1 MAKTIDPTF
10 PKGLNYINDLL
21 SFETRD
27 DVVIYYSGLLPIF
40 QHKILDI
47 RTFRLILSQFYI
59 NGNAKQVEMEKAF
72 GIPGITIKRAVA
84 LYREK
89 GPDGFFEEPN
99 RRSAPILTPEVI
111 IYVQSLLDEGM
122 NYKDIA
128 AQEKIYPETLRKA
141 MQKGKLRKKSAVVE
155 SETTTKSQR
164 SFHDSKAAMGVGATN
179 ILDRIA
185 ASFGKLKEMKPVF
198 KNALDIPNGGVL
210 LALPALLLNN
220 LLTYTREQF
229 KLPKGYYGVQSV
241 FILLAFMALARLK
254 FLENLRHV
262 APGEWG
268 KLLGLDRA
276 PEVRTVR
283 KKVELLVEDNQP
295 TKWSAKL
302 CQEWM
307 KAAPSEAS
315 YLYVDGHVR
324 VYHGYQTKL
333 PRHYISRDKLCARAV
348 CDYWVNAAGGK
359 PFFVVTKEI
368 DPGLISVL
376 ETDII
381 PRLERDVP
389 NQPTK
394 EELEADPYLP
404 CFTIFCDRE
413 GYSPKAIKSAWDKR
427 IAIQTYHKYPKED
440 WPVEEFRSYD
450 VKLPSGEV
458 VKMMLA
464 ERGVLLGGIVW
475 VREIRKLKSNNTQGS
490 IISTNFKT
498 DIVTASVGMF
508 SRWSQEN
515 FFSYMRAH
523 YSLDRLVDYDTEGV
537 PGTTKVVNPEYRK
550 LESQIRKN
558 NALLNRKRVR
568 FSALAA
574 KDDIEK
580 KNMEKYLKA
589 KSELHE
595 EIQGLESAVADLK
608 AKKKGQKKHITFAEL
623 PEEHKFER
631 LRIESKHFID
641 TIKMIAYRA
650 ETNMVGL
657 LRDIIPDHD
666 QDEAR
671 VLMRAIYNSSVD
683 MELDEKNKILRIKLH
698 RLASPG
704 HDMAATNLCE
714 ELTAT
719 EILYPDTDF
728 RLVYEMISG

>member
-10 PKGLNYINDLL
+10 PKGLTYINSLL
-21 SFETRD
+21 SFETQD
-27 DVVIYYSGLLPIF
+27 DVVQYFSGFLPIF
-40 QHKILDI
+40 QHKTSDI

-59 NGNAKQVEMEKAF
+59 NGNATQAQMERVF
-72 GIPGITIKRAVA
+72 GIPSITIKRAVA

-89 GPDGFFEEPN
+89 GPDGFFAEPN
-99 RRSAPILTPEVI
+99 RRGASVLTPEI
-111 IYVQSLLDEGM
+111 IVHVQSLLDKGM
-122 NYKDIA
+122 NWKDIA
-128 AQEKIYPETLRKA
+128 NQEKIKPDTLRKA
-141 MQKGKLRKKSAVVE
+141 IQKGKFKKKSEVLE
-155 SETTTKSQR
+155 SETSTKSQR
-164 SFHDSKAAMGVGATN
+164 SFQDSKAVMGVGATN
-179 ILDRIA
+179 TLDRIA
-185 ASFGKLKEMKPVF
+185 ASLGKLEEMKPIF
-198 KNALDIPNGGVL
+198 NNALDIPNGGVL

-229 KLPKGYYGVQSV
+229 KLPRGYYGVQSV
-241 FILLAFMALARLK
+241 FMLLAFMALARLK
-254 FLENLRHV
+254 FLESLRYV

-268 KLLGLDRA
+268 KLLGLDRV

-283 KKVELLVEDNQP
+283 KKVELLVEENQP

-307 KAAPSEAS
+307 KASPSEAS

-333 PRHYISRDKLCARAV
+333 PRHYVSRDKLCARAV

-376 ETDII
+376 ETEII

-389 NQPTK
+389 QPSK
-394 EELEADPYLP
+394 DELEADPFLP
-404 CFTIFCDRE
+404 RFTIFCDRE
-413 GYSPKAIKSAWDKR
+413 GYSPKAIKAAWDKR
-427 IAIQTYHKYPKED
+427 IAIQTYHKYQKEN
-440 WPVEEFRSYD
+440 WPVEEFKNYD
-450 VKLPSGEV
+450 VKLPNGEV
-458 VKMMLA
+458 VKTMLA
-464 ERGVLLGGIVW
+464 ERGSLLGGIVW

-490 IISTNFKT
+490 IVSTNFKT

-523 YSLDRLVDYDTEGV
+523 YSLDRLVDYDTEEI

-558 NALLNRKRVR
+558 NSLLNRKRLK
-568 FSALAA
+568 FISLEANN
-574 KDDIEK
+574 DIEK

-595 EIQGLESAVADLK
+595 EIQGLESAVVDLK
-608 AKKKGQKKHITFAEL
+608 VKKKEQQKHIIFAEL

-650 ETNMVGL
+650 ETNMVGI

-671 VLMRAIYNSSVD
+671 VLMRAIYNSSID
-683 MELDEKNKILRIKLH
+683 MEVDEKNKILRIKLH

-704 HDMAATNLCE
+704 HDAAATSLCE
-714 ELTAT
+714 ELTAA
-719 EILYPDTDF
+719 EILYPDTDL

>member
-1 MAKTIDPTF
+1 MGYLASP
-10 PKGLNYINDLL
+10 LNVQSLFIEKKALKVFLKNQTA
-21 SFETRD
+21 E
-27 DVVIYYSGLLPIF
+27 GLLY
-40 QHKILDI
+40 
-47 RTFRLILSQFYI
+47 S
-59 NGNAKQVEMEKAF
+59 
-72 GIPGITIKRAVA
+72 
-84 LYREK
+84 
-89 GPDGFFEEPN
+89 
-99 RRSAPILTPEVI
+99 TPEVTVR
-111 IYVQSLLDEGM
+111 VQSLLDEGVD
-122 NYKDIA
+122 YKDIA
-128 AQEKIYPETLRKA
+128 AQEKIKPETLRKA
-141 MQKGKLRKKSAVVE
+141 MQKGKLRKKSTVVQP
-155 SETTTKSQR
+155 ETTTKSQR
-164 SFHDSKAAMGVGATN
+164 SFDDSKAAMGVGATN
-179 ILDRIA
+179 TLDRIA
-185 ASFGKLKEMKPVF
+185 ASLGELEEMKPTF

-210 LALPALLLNN
+210 LALPALILNH

-229 KLPKGYYGVQSV
+229 KLPKGYYSIQSV

-254 FLENLRHV
+254 FIENLRHV

-283 KKVELLVEDNQP
+283 NKVELLVADNQP

-368 DPGLISVL
+368 DPGLINVL
-376 ETDII
+376 ETEII
-381 PRLERDVP
+381 PRLKRDVP
-389 NQPTK
+389 NQPSQ
-394 EELEADPYLP
+394 EELKADPSLAR
-404 CFTIFCDRE
+404 FTIFCDRE
-413 GYSPKAIKSAWDKR
+413 GYSPKAMKTAWNER
-427 IAIQTYHKYPKED
+427 VAIQTYHKYPKED
-440 WPVEEFRSYD
+440 WPAEEFENYD
-450 VKLPSGEV
+450 VTLPSGEI
-458 VKMMLA
+458 VKMLLA

-490 IISTNFKT
+490 IVSTNFKT

-515 FFSYMRAH
+515 FFGYMRAH
-523 YSLDRLVDYDTEGV
+523 YSLDRLVDYDTEEV

-550 LESQIRKN
+550 LESLIRKN
-558 NALLNRKRVR
+558 NALLNRKRIKFNVLT
-568 FSALAA
+568 AE
-574 KDDIEK
+574 KDIEK

-595 EIQGLESAVADLK
+595 EIQGLESAITDLK
-608 AKKKGQKKHITFAEL
+608 AKKKEQKKHITFSEL

-650 ETNMVGL
+650 ETNMVGI

-683 MELDEKNKILRIKLH
+683 MEVDNENKILRIKLH

-704 HDMAATNLCE
+704 HDAAATNLCE
-714 ELTAT
+714 ELTAA
-719 EILYPDTDF
+719 EILYPDTDLL
-728 RLVYEMISG
+728 LVYEMVSG